1 MVVTSTGQA
10 AQVQWDRMGLYYAT
24 GQTLH
29 GRQDD
34 DDDDDLIG
42 IFSSWA
48 IQIYKLVTQENKN
61 SILDIIN

>member
-1 MVVTSTGQA
+1 
-10 AQVQWDRMGLYYAT
+10 MGNSLKLDFHVDA
-24 GQTLH
+24 
-29 GRQDD
+29 DV
-34 DDDDDLIG
+34 DLIG